1 MALVTGGYGANTTDV
16 RGMGLAPYG
25 ATFGLDAGFTF
36 RYGLHLGAFGT
47 YSAGKTTQ
55 EHRDPILGKAFDF
68 EADTSAVSAGLN
80 VGWDVPLHVLV
91 LRYSVGLGFTSMKWD
106 FGNVDAG
113 DVRYGDAKNPSLGFQ
128 FAPGAA
134 LLFPHGKF
142 VGGLGFDYLVQ
153 ANGTIPSAFIGKALV
168 GVKL

>member
-1 MALVTGGYGANTTDV
+1 MALVTGGYGASTTSV

-36 RYGLHLGAFGT
+36 RPGLHLGAFAT
-47 YSAGKTTQ
+47 YSLGKTTN
-55 EHRDPILGKAFDF
+55 EHRDPVFSRAFDF
-68 EADTSAVSAGLN
+68 KADTSAVSGGLN
-80 VGWDVPLHVLV
+80 VGWDVPLHFLV
-91 LRYSVGLGFTSMKWD
+91 LRYSVGFGFTSMKWD
-106 FGNVDAG
+106 FGGVDPY

-128 FAPGAA
+128 FAPGAS
-134 LLFPHGKF
+134 LLFPHGRF
-142 VGGLGFDYLVQ
+142 VCGLGFDYLVQ